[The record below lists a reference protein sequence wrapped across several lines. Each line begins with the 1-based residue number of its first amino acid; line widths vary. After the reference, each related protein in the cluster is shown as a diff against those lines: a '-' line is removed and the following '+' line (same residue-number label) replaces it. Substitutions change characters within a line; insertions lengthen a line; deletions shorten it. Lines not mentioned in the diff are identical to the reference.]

1 MDLIQPEQIDVL
13 TGAGDD
19 GTRPYIISKL
29 PATVARE
36 VITQYP
42 VSAIP
47 KLGDYGR
54 NEELMLKLM
63 SYVAVPGIGA
73 NGTDIQLRT
82 RALVD
87 SHVPDFETL
96 ARLEMAMLEKNC
108 SFFAKGKA
116 SSFLGSLAEKVQAL
130 ISQTLT
136 DSLRSLSKNDS
147 QR

>member
-13 TGAGDD
+13 IGAGDE

-42 VSAIP
+42 MSALP

-63 SYVAVPGIGA
+63 SYVAVPGAGA
-73 NGTDIQLRT
+73 NGADMQLRT

-87 SHVPDFETL
+87 NHVPDFETL
-96 ARLEMAMLEKNC
+96 VRLEMAMLEKNC

-116 SSFLGSLAEKVQAL
+116 SSFLGSLAEKAQAL
-130 ISQTLT
+130 ITSTLT
-136 DSLRSLSKNDS
+136 DSLRALSKKD
-147 QR
+147 

>member
-1 MDLIQPEQIDVL
+1 MDLIKPETITVF
-13 TGAGDD
+13 D
-19 GTRPYIISKL
+19 GEDNELSFVISRL

-63 SYVAVPGIGA
+63 SYVALPGKGP
-73 NGTDIQLRT
+73 NGTDLRLQT
-82 RALVD
+82 RALID
-87 SHVPDFETL
+87 NHIPDFETL

-108 SFFAKGKA
+108 TFFARGKA
-116 SSFLGSLAEKVQAL
+116 SNFLGSLVDKVQAL
-130 ISQTLT
+130 ITSTLT
-136 DSLRSLSKNDS
+136 DSLRALSKKD
-147 QR
+147 